1 MIAIEEISKAVNE
14 SSYFQRIFKKCMEFS
29 YSETLGL
36 DSETSH
42 YTDKE
47 YRDLLRFADL
57 LSLATDSESRN
68 HAFKIITYLNSHY
81 KNDPY
86 YRTISKS
93 VFYNLGNFPAVNYLT
108 QTDDNQAEL
117 PFDRMLQV
125 EAKKII
131 QEVPDAEGLYFT
143 DTQYCLY
150 SGLSVAR
157 EFSFSGPTSMGKSF
171 IIKAFIRRIINNK
184 PPENLVIM
192 VPTRALINQFAIEI
206 KQELGKQ
213 LDNANYKIVTNSN
226 VSELIL
232 ERNVSLILV
241 LTPERLISYLSQNE
255 NPSIGF
261 LFVDEAHKIAQ
272 DDTRSVTTY
281 VAIEKTLKK
290 YPTTKLYF
298 SSPCISNPEVFL
310 RIFRKSEQ
318 NVFKTAETTVAQ
330 NMFFAD
336 FETGKLSYYYDN
348 KFNNVT
354 TQIPQC
360 ANTVNG
366 FLFTYGK
373 SSNLIYCN
381 TVAKTIE
388 YATNFADTIDL
399 INNEELKNN
408 KALKKASRIIK
419 EYIHQDYYLTEII
432 KKGVA
437 YHFGNMP
444 QLIRNLIEDLYKKG
458 DIKYMFCTSTLLEG
472 VNMPTQNLFI
482 LYNKK
487 SKKNL
492 KPIDFWNLAGRAGR
506 MTKELQGNIFCIKHS
521 DCDWANISFFDAKE
535 IELIPT
541 VFDRINHNLKK
552 IENQIKNNEIKNGT
566 EEEKN
571 ILRYIANVISIDTME
586 PRTGYQSPIIQE
598 LISNNKDEI
607 ISIAQNKIKEKDIK
621 APYTLLDS
629 NESIGIDVQNK
640 VFLQLRGEHESGIN
654 IKLHNVVDYE
664 SCLAILEKFY
674 CLYDWEKTNKELSNK
689 NSMKYYALLM
699 NQWINGESL
708 NQIIT
713 GSINHYSSKSKI
725 IRLSYGNDE
734 IFDSNNKKHINTLI
748 SNIISDIEKILRFQF
763 EKYFNHY
770 YMMLKHIIG
779 EENTG
784 ENWATLLEYGTQNR
798 IIIALQNIGLSR
810 HTANEL
816 YKNCLS
822 ALTVEN
828 GKLKDV
834 DKKQILKQL
843 EPDTLAYEEV
853 QNLL

>member
-1 MIAIEEISKAVNE
+1 MVLADEIAKEIMNNP
-14 SSYFQRIFKKCMEFS
+14 YFHKLFIKCMEYS
-29 YSETLGL
+29 YNEMFGSDNSIT
-36 DSETSH
+36 
-42 YTDKE
+42 YTEKE
-47 YRDLLRFADL
+47 YKDLLRFAEL
-57 LSLATDSESRN
+57 LSISSESQSREY
-68 HAFKIITYLNSHY
+68 AYRIITYLNSTY
-81 KNDPY
+81 KEEAY
-86 YRTISKS
+86 YRTVSKS
-93 VFYNLGNFPAVNYLT
+93 VYYNLGNFPAAYYLINN
-108 QTDDNQAEL
+108 DGKESEL
-117 PFDRMLQV
+117 PFDRMMQV
-125 EAKKII
+125 EAKKIK
-131 QEVPDAEGLYFT
+131 QEVPEAAGVYFT
-143 DTQYCLY
+143 DTQYHLF
-150 SGLSVAR
+150 SGLSGAR

-171 IIKAFIRRIINNK
+171 IIKAFLRRIINNK

-206 KQELGKQ
+206 KQEIGKQ
-213 LDNANYKIVTNSN
+213 LDKANYKIVTNSN

-232 ERNVSLILV
+232 ERNASLVLV
-241 LTPERLISYLSQNE
+241 LTPERLISYLSQKE

-298 SSPCISNPEVFL
+298 SSPSISNPEVFL
-310 RIFRKSEQ
+310 RIFRKPDQ

-336 FETGKLSYYYDN
+336 LETRELSYYYDN

-366 FLFTYGK
+366 FLFTYGRN
-373 SSNLIYCN
+373 SNLIYCN

-388 YATNFADTIDL
+388 YATNFADSIDL
-399 INNEELKNN
+399 ISNEKLKNN

-419 EYIHQDYYLTEII
+419 DYIHQDYYLTEII

-458 DIKYMFCTSTLLEG
+458 DVKFMFCTSTLLEG

-482 LYNKK
+482 LDNRK

-506 MTKELQGNIFCIKHS
+506 MTKELQGNVFCIKHS
-521 DCDWANISFFDAKE
+521 NCNWANVSFFNTKE
-535 IELIPT
+535 VELIPT

-552 IENQIKNNEIKNGT
+552 IENQIKNNEIKSGT

-571 ILRYIANVISIDTME
+571 VLRYIANIISIDTME
-586 PRTGYQSPIIQE
+586 PKTGYQSPIIQE

-607 ISIAQNKIKEKDIK
+607 ISIARNKIKEKDIK
-621 APYTLLDS
+621 TPYTLLDS

-640 VFLQLRGEHESGIN
+640 VYLQLRGEHENGKN

-664 SCLAILEKFY
+664 SCLAILERFY
-674 CLYDWEKTNKELSNK
+674 CLYDWEKTNKELSKK

-713 GSINHYSSKSKI
+713 SSINHYSSKAKT

-734 IFDSNNKKHINTLI
+734 LFDSSNKKHINTLI
-748 SNIISDIEKILRFQF
+748 SNIISDIERILRFQF

-770 YMMLKHIIG
+770 YSMLKYIIG

-784 ENWATLLEYGTQNR
+784 DNWATLLEYGTQNR

-810 HTANEL
+810 HTSNEI
-816 YKNCLS
+816 YTRCLS
-822 ALTVEN
+822 ALTVVN

-853 QNLL
+853 MNLL